1 MVCRSSLFKVSRGA
15 HLRLTV
21 PVGMVYTLGR
31 VYMLS
36 KVRYLCVRIG
46 GGMIH
51 RPLARKSQHPKV
63 GQVCTR
69 GQWGGVIRCSRQP
82 NLALLRSHRQLC
94 HR

>member
-1 MVCRSSLFKVSRGA
+1 MVCSSLFNVSRGA

-36 KVRYLCVRIG
+36 MVRYLCVRIS

-51 RPLARKSQHPKV
+51 RPSARES
-63 GQVCTR
+63 
-69 GQWGGVIRCSRQP
+69 
-82 NLALLRSHRQLC
+82 
-94 HR
+94 